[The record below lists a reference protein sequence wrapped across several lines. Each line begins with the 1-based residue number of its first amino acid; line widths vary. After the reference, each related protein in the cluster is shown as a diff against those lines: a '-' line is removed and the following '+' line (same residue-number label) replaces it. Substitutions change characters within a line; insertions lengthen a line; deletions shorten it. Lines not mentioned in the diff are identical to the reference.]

1 MAAMMQH
8 KMSPENFMYNGLFT
22 LHLQHPYNMA
32 SCFTKAPI
40 LHRGARCISKV
51 LILSPRGEA
60 QQTSLFPLSLL
71 GKLSIKS
78 KIPYKKSTCPV
89 PPEGGGGGGGVSD
102 DRCMANKV
110 GMYVW

>member
-51 LILSPRGEA
+51 LILEA
-60 QQTSLFPLSLL
+60 QQTSLIPLSLL

-78 KIPYKKSTCPV
+78 KIPYEKSTC
-89 PPEGGGGGGGVSD
+89 PEGGGGGGSD